1 MARAHARSSAHVCEP
16 WLGQARTLLV
26 KVIGLMLVLGSGL
39 PLGKEGPFVHISC
52 CVVKY
57 IPHRART
64 LDQQQSP
71 CTGLRQAFATH
82 AVGPWR
88 GQLAAYLPLLRPA
101 ARLQAATPAGMHS
114 HST

>member
-1 MARAHARSSAHVCEP
+1 MQALVWARPADPTAGAPTRSAAHACVP

-57 IPHRART
+57 TPHRART
-64 LDQQQSP
+64 LDHQ
-71 CTGLRQAFATH
+71 
-82 AVGPWR
+82 
-88 GQLAAYLPLLRPA
+88 
-101 ARLQAATPAGMHS
+101 
-114 HST
+114 

>member
-1 MARAHARSSAHVCEP
+1 MCVP

-57 IPHRART
+57 TPHRART
-64 LDQQQSP
+64 LDHQ
-71 CTGLRQAFATH
+71 
-82 AVGPWR
+82 
-88 GQLAAYLPLLRPA
+88 
-101 ARLQAATPAGMHS
+101 
-114 HST
+114 